1 MKITVKSYLKVK
13 EGVALIAERLAGKS
27 TPDIISNASIYTCAP
42 ICVVAYFYG
51 ELFGYTKEIISTIE
65 DHSKMFGASLEGV
78 SIEFTRESERAR
90 EGNRETNKEE

>member
-1 MKITVKSYLKVK
+1 
-13 EGVALIAERLAGKS
+13 
-27 TPDIISNASIYTCAP
+27 
-42 ICVVAYFYG
+42 VAYFYG

-90 EGNRETNKEE
+90 AILKCRSRVGIGEIKYRH